1 MGQTGSG
8 KFVQSQKAA
17 GSGEPA
23 VLTIRQAA
31 ERFGVTMRAL
41 RFYEARGLLR
51 SSRAQPATGTTR
63 NSVRLYDGDQ
73 IRQLQRI
80 LKAKAMGFTLT
91 QTRNLL
97 ETAARDSSPADLPLG
112 RRDAAARIARLEFQ
126 RDTLDRTIAE
136 LKAVWMPEAARPQV
150 ELRAA
155 G

>member
-17 GSGEPA
+17 GSEPE

-41 RFYEARGLLR
+41 RFYEARGLLE
-51 SSRAQPATGTTR
+51 SRRARPASGTTR
-63 NSVRLYDGDQ
+63 NSVRLYDSDQ
-73 IRQLQRI
+73 IRQLGRI
-80 LKAKAMGFTLT
+80 LKAKAMGFTLA
-91 QTRNLL
+91 QTRDLL
-97 ETAARDSSPADLPLG
+97 ETAAQDSSPTDLPLG
-112 RRDAAARIARLEFQ
+112 QRDAAARIARLEFQ

>member
-8 KFVQSQKAA
+8 KIVRTQQAA
-17 GSGEPA
+17 GGEPE

-41 RFYEARGLLR
+41 RFYEARGLLE
-51 SSRAQPATGTTR
+51 SRRAPPASGTTR
-63 NSVRLYDGDQ
+63 NSVRLYDCDQ

-80 LKAKAMGFTLT
+80 LKAKAMGFTLA
-91 QTRNLL
+91 QTRDLL
-97 ETAARDSSPADLPLG
+97 ETAGLGSSPVELPLG
-112 RRDAAARIARLEFQ
+112 HRDAADRIARLEFQ

-136 LKAVWMPEAARPQV
+136 LKDVWMPEAVRPPV